1 MSQKHDCRCCG
12 GERPNNGVL
21 CLGCGTLLTVCE
33 QLKRKAERNACPQ
46 CNSRRMHIKMDVNRY
61 RCGECN
67 ALFEDSEISYLDDRP
82 DVNLEKK
89 EQFERGKKKRGGRR

>member
-1 MSQKHDCRCCG
+1 
-12 GERPNNGVL
+12 
-21 CLGCGTLLTVCE
+21 
-33 QLKRKAERNACPQ
+33 
-46 CNSRRMHIKMDVNRY
+46 MDVNRY

-67 ALFEDSEISYLDDRP
+67 AIFEDSEISYLDDRP